1 MLSTCNG
8 KLRRPS
14 NLHQAFHAAL
24 ADILINPIDLKL
36 TYDGISF
43 VTRLTEDSQILI
55 HSIGTTVGNALSRLS
70 SENPKSPLSHDYP
83 ENDSRASLP
92 SSRGL
97 ATPLLSTASPKTVDG
112 KSKIAILGMSGRFPD
127 ADNLSEFWDVLAKG
141 LDVHSVAPS
150 SRWDTATHVDISGKR
165 KNTSATTYG
174 CWLKHPD
181 LFDPKFFNISPRE
194 ASQID
199 PAQRLALL
207 TAYEAIEQ
215 AGIVPDGSPSTQKD
229 RVGVFFGVTSN
240 DWMETNSAQ
249 DIDTYFI
256 PGGNRAFIPGR
267 INYCFKFSGPSYSV
281 DTACSSSLAAIHTAC
296 NSLWQRDVDTAIAGG
311 TNILTNPDFTAG
323 LDRGHFLSRTG
334 NCKTFDDTADGYCR
348 GEGAGTVV
356 LKRLEDALLDKD
368 PILGVIC
375 DVSTNHNAEA
385 QSITRPCVD
394 AQKDIFRNLID
405 NTCVDPYDISY
416 VEMHGTGTQA
426 GDAGEMESVL
436 EILAPPSSRCKPR
449 SDAQPLYLGSAKANI
464 GHGEASAGISS
475 LIKSLLMMENN
486 MIPPHCG
493 IRTRIN
499 QRFPTDLKDRG
510 AHILAQGISWPRND
524 ITTRKLLLNNFSAAG
539 GNSALLLEDAPAQLE
554 PSMMESRTSHL
565 VTVSAK
571 SATALR
577 RNTEALLSHLDTYSI
592 DRNPLPA
599 LSYTTTARRV
609 HHRHRLIA
617 RGADIS
623 QIRSGFKA
631 ALERGDG
638 STRAK
643 TSPTMIVAFTGQG
656 SLYAGMGEQLLRN
669 FSNFRANIDR
679 LDHIAQRLSFP
690 SVRPLIEASD
700 YQIDESDP
708 VSAQL
713 AILIFEVAL
722 YRLWISWGV
731 HPTSVLGHSLGQYA
745 ALNAAGVISDADTIY
760 LVGRRA
766 QLLRDNCKIG
776 THSMLAVR
784 ASAQEVQPY
793 TEGSSCEFACFN
805 SMKDSVISGESHA
818 IHEITKRLSNSS
830 IKATELSVP
839 FAYHSTQVEP
849 ILADLEQLASGVS
862 FHKPRIP
869 VICPLQGQVVTDCG
883 TFGPKYLASHCRNP
897 VDMVSGLNAAQTSHI
912 LNENTITLEI
922 GPQPVVSAMIKASLG
937 QHMQT
942 FVSTQRGQDMWPLLT
957 GALSALYTGGASI
970 FWAEYHRDF
979 PMCQKVLRLPAYSWD
994 LQSYWIGYRN
1004 DWSLRK
1010 GDPLPA
1016 QHESEHKPLE
1026 STTIHRVIKE
1036 EFSDQLG
1043 VLVLEADISRPDL
1056 SKFVQGH
1063 KVNGIP
1069 LCTPVSPAFLLEGG
1083 LH

>member
-1 MLSTCNG
+1 MLSTCSG
-8 KLRRPS
+8 KLRRAS
-14 NLHQAFHAAL
+14 NLIQAFRAAL
-24 ADILINPIDLKL
+24 ADILINRIDLNL
-36 TYDGISF
+36 MYEGISF
-43 VTRLTEDSQILI
+43 LTRLTQDSQILV
-55 HSIGTTVGNALSRLS
+55 HSIGTSAGKALIRTLS
-70 SENPKSPLSHDYP
+70 EKPKISPSYKP
-83 ENDSRASLP
+83 AENDLHASSP
-92 SSRGL
+92 SQSL
-97 ATPLLSTASPKTVDG
+97 ATPVLSTASPTTVDG
-112 KSKIAILGMSGRFPD
+112 KSKIAILGMSGRFPN
-127 ADNLSEFWDVLAKG
+127 ADGLSEFWDVLAKG
-141 LDVHSVAPS
+141 LDVHTIAPS
-150 SRWDTATHVDISGKR
+150 SRWDTATHVDVSGKR

-181 LFDPKFFNISPRE
+181 LFDPRFFNISPRE
-194 ASQID
+194 APQID
-199 PAQRLALL
+199 PAQRIALL

-249 DIDTYFI
+249 DIDAYFI

-334 NCKTFDDTADGYCR
+334 NCKTFDDSADGYCR
-348 GEGAGTVV
+348 GEGAGTVI
-356 LKRLEDALLDKD
+356 LKRLDDALMDKD

-394 AQKDIFRNLID
+394 AQKDIFRSIIE
-405 NTCVDPYDISY
+405 NTCVEPYDISY

-426 GDAGEMESVL
+426 GDAGEMQSVL
-436 EILAPPSSRCKPR
+436 EILAPPSACCKPR
-449 SDAQPLYLGSAKANI
+449 SDAQPLHLGSAKANI
-464 GHGEASAGISS
+464 GHGEAAAGVSS
-475 LIKSLLMMENN
+475 LIKSLLMMENDV
-486 MIPPHCG
+486 IPPHCG
-493 IRTRIN
+493 IKTRIN
-499 QRFPTDLKDRG
+499 QRFPNDLNDRG
-510 AHILAQGISWPRND
+510 AHILAKGMSWPRNG
-524 ITTRKLLLNNFSAAG
+524 ITTRKVFLNNFSAAG

-554 PSMMESRTSHL
+554 PSMIDPRTSHL

-577 RNTEALLSHLDTYSI
+577 RNTEALLSHLDTYST
-592 DRNPLPA
+592 DTDHLPA

-609 HHRHRLIA
+609 HHRHRLVA
-617 RGADIS
+617 SGSDIS
-623 QIRSGFKA
+623 QIRSGLKA

-643 TSPTMIVAFTGQG
+643 TTPTILFAFTGQG
-656 SLYAGMGEQLLRN
+656 SLYAGMGEKLLGN
-669 FSNFRANIDR
+669 FSHFRADIDR
-679 LDHIAQRLSFP
+679 LDQIAQRLGFA
-690 SVRPLIEASD
+690 SVRPLIEASN

-713 AILIFEVAL
+713 AILIFEIAL

-731 HPTSVLGHSLGQYA
+731 HPNSVLGHSLGQYA

-793 TEGSSCEFACFN
+793 TKGSSCEFACFN
-805 SMKDSVISGESHA
+805 SIKDSVISGESHA
-818 IHEITKRLSNSS
+818 IHKRRDRLSNSS

-849 ILADLEQLASGVS
+849 ILADLEQLASGVP
-862 FHKPRIP
+862 FHKPQVP
-869 VICPLQGQVVTDCG
+869 VICLLHGQVVTECG
-883 TFGPKYLASHCRNP
+883 SFGPKYLASHCRNP
-897 VDMVSGLNAAQTSHI
+897 VDMVSGLNAAKTAQI

-937 QHMQT
+937 QQMRT
-942 FVSTQRGQDMWPLLT
+942 FVSSQRGQEMWPLLT
-957 GALSALYTGGASI
+957 EALSTLYTAGASI
-970 FWAEYHRDF
+970 SWAEYHRDF
-979 PMCQKVLRLPAYSWD
+979 PMSHKVLRLPAYSWD

-1010 GDPLPA
+1010 GDPIPA
-1016 QHESEHKPLE
+1016 QHESENKPLE
-1026 STTIHRVIKE
+1026 STTIHKVAKE
-1036 EFSDQLG
+1036 EFSDHTG
-1043 VLVLEADISRPDL
+1043 ILVLEADISRPDL

-1069 LCTPVSPAFLLEGG
+1069 LCTPVSPAF
-1083 LH
+1083 